1 MGGFLCRLSVTMD
14 GGQKAV
20 RTCGGVRETVKIH
33 RMRGAK
39 NMRKQRSA
47 GRLTKRALATSVMA
61 MLLCVV
67 MLVGTTFA
75 WFTDSVTSGVNT
87 IIAGNLDVELDYYD
101 TAAGD
106 WKSVGA
112 DNDLFPLDTLWE
124 PGHTEIVYLRIRNA
138 GTLALRYA
146 MLVTPVKETPGL
158 RVDGNDLYLSEYLD
172 FGWADVNTDENDAL
186 TPYDR
191 TGARDAVTEWVK
203 LGEALRNNDSDE
215 ALLPG
220 ASKCLA
226 LVVYMPE
233 TVGNEANYLTGTN
246 APTIELG
253 VTLQATQKDSEDDS
267 FGNDYDKDAE
277 EEITVPKFDY
287 DYENAGV
294 LYTRNDAGEIIG
306 AIVPGVMGKV
316 PDGFFTNSI
325 FDKLTTVEIQEGVTE
340 IGDQAF
346 NMCTAIKS
354 LELPSTLKTVGYRA
368 FHHLHA
374 LKSVNIPEGTVLEEG
389 AFRASGLEEVTVN
402 GGSIG
407 AQAFYNCPNLKKVT
421 VNCETVGNR
430 AFASCNSLET
440 VDLVG
445 VKVIENNAF
454 EKCSKLTTITIPES
468 VVSLGVGLF
477 SNAALKSAVVN
488 AQCDTLPANMFFN
501 CGNLQS
507 LELSDT
513 ITKTEAY
520 AVARD
525 YNVTSCKVKAGTW
538 KIGNKTF
545 ETDEHGYLPEAARKA
560 LFVRNSPVAT
570 YIPMP

>member
-1 MGGFLCRLSVTMD
+1 MTEIGDYAFNGCGALASVSMP
-14 GGQKAV
+14 
-20 RTCGGVRETVKIH
+20 E
-33 RMRGAK
+33 
-39 NMRKQRSA
+39 S
-47 GRLTKRALATSVMA
+47 LTKIGIYA
-61 MLLCVV
+61 
-67 MLVGTTFA
+67 F
-75 WFTDSVTSGVNT
+75 
-87 IIAGNLDVELDYYD
+87 
-101 TAAGD
+101 
-106 WKSVGA
+106 
-112 DNDLFPLDTLWE
+112 
-124 PGHTEIVYLRIRNA
+124 NA
-138 GTLALRYA
+138 C
-146 MLVTPVKETPGL
+146 
-158 RVDGNDLYLSEYLD
+158 S
-172 FGWADVNTDENDAL
+172 AL
-186 TPYDR
+186 T
-191 TGARDAVTEWVK
+191 T
-203 LGEALRNNDSDE
+203 
-215 ALLPG
+215 
-220 ASKCLA
+220 ASI
-226 LVVYMPE
+226 P
-233 TVGNEANYLTGTN
+233 
-246 APTIELG
+246 
-253 VTLQATQKDSEDDS
+253 
-267 FGNDYDKDAE
+267 
-277 EEITVPKFDY
+277 
-287 DYENAGV
+287 
-294 LYTRNDAGEIIG
+294 
-306 AIVPGVMGKV
+306 
-316 PDGFFTNSI
+316 
-325 FDKLTTVEIQEGVTE
+325 EGVTE
-340 IGDQAF
+340 IGEHTF

-402 GGSIG
+402 GGSVG

-454 EKCSKLTTITIPES
+454 DKCSKLTTITIPES

-488 AQCDTLPANMFFN
+488 AQCDTLPSNMFFN

-513 ITKTEAY
+513 ITKIGSY